1 MSIAS
6 KASLP
11 ATRTVMEIK
20 TAEVLASLAFEDIPR
35 CYVVAPP
42 AIASNATG
50 AYTPFRVTAPCQ
62 ALGLS
67 DRKEYAIHFPD
78 HPGYSV
84 NNPEQIMKAHGTVLQ
99 HMANLAWLVSG
110 ATEPN
115 LGRGLARHAEKFLK
129 TVKQTSKVPAPKDTL
144 DNATGV
150 EGSSLHIEKFMVEH
164 LQMESIAKLMQE
176 ITGSGLAS
184 DWHAGLQRMVSPG
197 TGRAMWVCPDCFSG
211 LQTGRLLWNDEQ
223 ASLDDLVSFPE
234 KSGVRTEA
242 QLLNSEAVEVYTQ
255 MIRGQARMK
264 HVVIQLS
271 PAYFELPERKVAT
284 VFAANQRLIHNLT
297 KTLTESHLTMVEI
310 NGNQAR
316 ESSELMDKDNIYL
329 HVRRLFACFSLEF
342 VKLSGF
348 PFLLREKL
356 PGFLNHAKFISFDGV
371 LVDNDKAVTNMK
383 KLISENSDM
392 EHLALTRAQITGTGL
407 KVLCTAHKQLRR
419 LHKLDLSRNRLDA
432 EGIKE
437 LASQVLPTSLDIRI
451 LDLSENPNIGT
462 GGCVSVISAIWPA
475 SSHATKQK
483 YLITLNLANTGFCD
497 EAAQLLS
504 KNIDNPQGIGSLF
517 NLNLGGNVMT
527 KPGLAAIMNCVSRHG
542 TASTLRKISLSQQ
555 TNIQASLPGYMDY
568 EVVHFLSLHPTL
580 THLTLSKL
588 SLGIVAQT
596 VNMNKALISF
606 RIDDTVCSSVQD
618 ANYAL
623 SCFQSLCQ
631 SIASNS
637 VIQDLKIRTPWSF
650 WTLAFQSVAKPVDRD
665 DHWDVAAGW
674 MALLENSLQRNTMLR
689 CFQMRG
695 VTNFEDELIIANQS
709 PPSLM
714 SSGAISI
721 SGGSMGRYGGGGG
734 SVASDVARTEG
745 EMKMLVLSQGV
756 RALLERN
763 QVLHYGRKHGL
774 EAQLADEY

>member
-11 ATRTVMEIK
+11 ATRTVMEMR
-20 TAEVLASLAFEDIPR
+20 TAEVLASLPFEDIPR
-35 CYVVAPP
+35 SYIVAPP
-42 AIASNATG
+42 AVASNATG
-50 AYTPFRVTAPCQ
+50 AYTPFRIIAPCQ

-67 DRKEYAIHFPD
+67 DRKDYPIHFPD
-78 HPGYSV
+78 HPGYPI

-110 ATEPN
+110 ATEPTF
-115 LGRGLARHAEKFLK
+115 GRGLARHADKFLK
-129 TVKQTSKVPAPKDTL
+129 TVKPTTKVPVPKDTMET
-144 DNATGV
+144 ATGV

-164 LQMESIAKLMQE
+164 LQMEAIAKLMQE
-176 ITGSGLAS
+176 ITGSGLS
-184 DWHAGLQRMVSPG
+184 TDWHAGLQRMVSPG

-211 LQTGRLLWNDEQ
+211 LQSARYLWNDEQ
-223 ASLDDLVSFPE
+223 ASLDDLISFPD
-234 KSGVRTEA
+234 KSGVKSEA

-255 MIRGQARMK
+255 MIRGQSRMK

-271 PAYFELPERKVAT
+271 PAYFEQSERKTAAI
-284 VFAANQRLIHNLT
+284 FSANQKLIQNLT
-297 KTLTESHLTMVEI
+297 KTLTEAHLTMVEI
-310 NGNQAR
+310 NGNQLR

-329 HVRRLFACFSLEF
+329 YVRRLFACFSLEF
-342 VKLSGF
+342 IKLSGL

-383 KLISENSDM
+383 KLITENSDM
-392 EHLALTRAQITGTGL
+392 EHLALTRAQITGSGL
-407 KVLCTAHKQLRR
+407 KVICTAHKQLRR

-437 LASQVLPTSLDIRI
+437 LSSHVLPTSLDIRI

-462 GGCVSVISAIWPA
+462 AGCLSLLNAIWPK

-483 YLITLNLANTGFCD
+483 YLITLQLANTGFCD

-504 KNIDNPQGIGSLF
+504 KNIDSPQGIGSLF
-517 NLNLGGNVMT
+517 NLNVSGNVMT
-527 KPGLAAIMNCVSRHG
+527 KTGLTMIMNCVSRNG

-568 EVVHFLSLHPTL
+568 EVVHYLSLHPTL

-596 VNMNKALISF
+596 VNMNKALVSL
-606 RIDDTVCSSVQD
+606 RIDDTHCSSVQD
-618 ANYAL
+618 PNYAL

-631 SIASNS
+631 SISCNT
-637 VIQDLKIRTPWSF
+637 VLQDLKIRTPWSF

-674 MALLENSLQRNTMLR
+674 MAVLENALQRNTILR

-695 VTNFEDELIIANQS
+695 VTNFEDELILANQS
-709 PPSLM
+709 PSLM
-714 SSGAISI
+714 HSGAISVA
-721 SGGSMGRYGGGGG
+721 GSMGRHGGGGG
-734 SVASDVARTEG
+734 SVGGDIARTEG
-745 EMKMLVLSQGV
+745 EVRMLMLSQNV

-774 EAQLADEY
+774 EVQLSAEY